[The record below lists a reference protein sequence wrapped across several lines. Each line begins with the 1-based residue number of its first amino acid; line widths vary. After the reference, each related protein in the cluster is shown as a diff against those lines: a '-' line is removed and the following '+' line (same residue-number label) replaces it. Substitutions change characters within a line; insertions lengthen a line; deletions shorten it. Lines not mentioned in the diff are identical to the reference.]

1 MTFSTKVIIIDK
13 EDFVLN
19 KVKLIVKDTSENLEN
34 TGELI
39 HNINNF
45 IKDVYEV
52 AFAKVAFSVKLLG
65 LIES

>member
-52 AFAKVAFSVKLLG
+52 AFAKVAFSVKVLG

>member
-45 IKDVYEV
+45 VKPVYEV
-52 AFAKVAFSVKLLG
+52 AFAKVAFSVKVLG

>member
-1 MTFSTKVIIIDK
+1 M
-13 EDFVLN
+13 N

-45 IKDVYEV
+45 IKAVYEV
-52 AFAKVAFSVKLLG
+52 AFAKVAFSVKVLG